1 MRTRYLRIA
10 AERAH
15 PTFPRG
21 RLSPGL
27 PGIRPPAQVR
37 SARLPVWREVMATS
51 MRQVAGAGENSLQ
64 PSKKNRSP
72 SGLTG
77 GPI

>member
-1 MRTRYLRIA
+1 MRIA

-27 PGIRPPAQVR
+27 PGIRPPTQVR
-37 SARLPVWREVMATS
+37 SARLPVWREVMAAS
-51 MRQVAGAGENSLQ
+51 MRQVAGAGEI
-64 PSKKNRSP
+64 SP
-72 SGLTG
+72 SHSTRHRI
-77 GPI
+77 PPA